1 MFQNL
6 NICMSQRRNIV
17 LRNVKKVGNNNFS
30 SVILYMQEVNMFNL
44 DTILHNL
51 WALLDSWFENI
62 AWLNQSYISQVL
74 TSKQPPQKYLGT

>member
-1 MFQNL
+1 MYVSEMRQ
-6 NICMSQRRNIV
+6 CTTKR
-17 LRNVKKVGNNNFS
+17 KKIGNNNFS

-51 WALLDSWFENI
+51 WALLGSWFENI

-74 TSKQPPQKYLGT
+74 ILTSK